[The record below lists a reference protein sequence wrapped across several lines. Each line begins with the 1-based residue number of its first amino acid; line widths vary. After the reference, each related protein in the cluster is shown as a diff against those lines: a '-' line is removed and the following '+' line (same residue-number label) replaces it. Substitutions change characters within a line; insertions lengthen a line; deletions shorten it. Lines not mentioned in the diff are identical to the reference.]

1 MKTERSRRIRWT
13 ARAGLTCLLLLA
25 FGCRDRDARRSPESS
40 ERLVTVGGPI
50 TEIVFALGRGESV
63 VGVDTS
69 SVFPVEA
76 TRLPKVGYQR
86 TLAAEGI
93 LTLRP
98 TRILLSEEAGPPS
111 AIAQLR
117 AAGIKLDVIACPH
130 SLDGARQKIQTI
142 ASLLSAS
149 QRGAQLLAQLDAE
162 VREAQA
168 VPTSGSRVLFLYAR
182 GAGTMHVAGRET
194 QVDEMI
200 RLAGSENAAAAFTGY
215 KPFSAEAL
223 LGARADVLLLT
234 QRGAESLGGTDAIFQ
249 LPGLAQLP
257 PDRRPRLITQ
267 DDLLLLGFGPRLGQA
282 IRELREKLRAPQ
294 ITAGATSHPAIAVQP

>member
-1 MKTERSRRIRWT
+1 MKTECSRRIRGM
-13 ARAGLTCLLLLA
+13 AGAGLTCLLLLA
-25 FGCRDRDARRSPESS
+25 LGCRDRDARRAPEPG

-50 TEIVFALGRGESV
+50 TEVVFALGRGESV

-69 SVFPVEA
+69 SVHPVEA

-98 TRILLSEEAGPPS
+98 TRILLSEEAGPPA

-117 AAGIKLDVIACPH
+117 AAGIKLDVITCPH
-130 SLDGARQKIQTI
+130 TVDGARQKIRKL
-142 ASLLSAS
+142 AELLNTS
-149 QRGAQLLAQLDAE
+149 QRGQQLIAQLDADMRAAE
-162 VREAQA
+162 A
-168 VPTSGSRVLFLYAR
+168 VPASKARVLFLYAR

-194 QVDEMI
+194 NVDEMI
-200 RLAGSENAAAAFTGY
+200 RLAGGENAAAAFTGY

-223 LGARADVLLLT
+223 LGARTDVLLLT
-234 QRGAESLGGTDAIFQ
+234 ERGAESLGGRDAILN

-257 PDRRPRLITQ
+257 PERRPRLITQ
-267 DDLLLLGFGPRLGQA
+267 DDLMLLGFGPRLGQA
-282 IRELREKLRAPQ
+282 VRELREKLKTPQ
-294 ITAGATSHPAIAVQP
+294 IAAGAAPDQAMAVRP